1 MKVSRTRGRP
11 THKKTDSPKSLLL
24 LLRLFNIMWPRR
36 TRPSKK
42 NAKIPCAATIQTLPA
57 AFCKGELDERGS
69 GPAGPPD
76 GQCGGRVT
84 RTAAGRRQLPR
95 CAPPNRRARVGPRD
109 IRPALE
115 LEPRPAGLRL
125 YVHR

>member
-42 NAKIPCAATIQTLPA
+42 NAKIPCAATTQTLPA

-69 GPAGPPD
+69 GQAGPPD

-84 RTAAGRRQLPR
+84 RTAAGGRQPARR
-95 CAPPNRRARVGPRD
+95 AHPNRRARLHSRAVRS
-109 IRPALE
+109 ALE
-115 LEPRPAGLRL
+115 LEPGPACLF
-125 YVHR
+125 